1 MAPIAIKNMRAEKGR
16 FAFSVLGVAV
26 SSLLLAFVLALYS
39 GWTSNIASYVSDVPA
54 DVWVVQEGNES
65 FFSASFVPN
74 GKLDEIRQLDGV
86 ERVDSLLGRTLKIS
100 KKAGGERWDSYV
112 VGFDAGGAGGPEH
125 IKSGRG
131 DPADG
136 EIVID
141 DVLARTAG
149 IHVGDTVLV
158 GDVPLK
164 VTGISTGGNIVISQL
179 SFVSMAQAEKVV
191 GLPGIRNFVLVTAEE
206 GQAPQV
212 KQRINSGAVE
222 GVHAYES
229 KEFSKLS
236 RKVLERSMLPILTV
250 VLVLVFAVGAV
261 IVGLTIYTATVEKE
275 REFGVM
281 KALGAENR
289 RIASIVVQQSLACGA
304 FGFTIGYAAVL
315 LASSFA
321 QRLVP
326 QFVTAI
332 RWQDAL
338 IVFVGVAVM
347 CIIASYLPLQRVMR
361 VDPLRVFKA

>member
-1 MAPIAIKNMRAEKGR
+1 MAPIALKNMRAEKGR

-39 GWTSNIASYVSDVPA
+39 GWTQNIASYVREVDA
-54 DVWVVQEGNES
+54 DIWVVQDGNES
-65 FFSASFVPN
+65 FFSASFVP
-74 GKLDEIRQLDGV
+74 IAQLDDIAAVEGV
-86 ERVDSLLGRTLKIS
+86 RQVDSLLGRTLKIS
-100 KKAGGERWDSYV
+100 MGDQRWDSYV
-112 VGFDAGGAGGPEH
+112 VGYETDGAGGPRH

-131 DPADG
+131 DPALG

-141 DVLARTAG
+141 DVLSRTAG
-149 IHVGDTVLV
+149 IGVDDTVTV
-158 GDVPLK
+158 GGESLRVI
-164 VTGISTGGNIVISQL
+164 GISTGGNIVISQL
-179 SFVSMAQAEKVV
+179 SFVSMEQAERVV
-191 GLPGIRNFVLVTAEE
+191 GLPGIRNFVLVTTED
-206 GQAPQV
+206 GQRDGAID
-212 KQRINSGAVE
+212 RINQDID
-222 GVHAYES
+222 GVQAYES
-229 KEFSKLS
+229 GEFSRLS

-250 VLVLVFAVGAV
+250 VLVLVFVVGAV

-281 KALGAENR
+281 KALGAPNR

-304 FGFTIGYAAVL
+304 LGFAIGYVAVL
-315 LASSFA
+315 GASSFA

-332 RWQDAL
+332 RLMDAL
-338 IVFVGVAVM
+338 VVFAAVALM

>member
-39 GWTSNIASYVSDVPA
+39 GWTRNIASYVSDVQA
-54 DVWVVQEGNES
+54 DLWVVQDGNES
-65 FFSASFVPN
+65 FFSASFVPI
-74 GKLDEIRQLDGV
+74 GKLDEIEQVDGV
-86 ERVDSLLGRTLKIS
+86 TQVDSLLGRTLKIS
-100 KKAGGERWDSYV
+100 KESGGERWDSYV
-112 VGFDAGGAGGPEH
+112 VGFETGGAGGPKH

-149 IHVGDTVLV
+149 IHVGDTVIV
-158 GDVPLK
+158 GDQPLD
-164 VTGISTGGNIVISQL
+164 VVGVSTGGNIVISQL
-179 SFVSMAQAEKVV
+179 SFVSMSQAEKVV
-191 GLPGIRNFVLVTAEE
+191 GLPGIRNFVLVTTGD
-206 GQAPQV
+206 GQAKQV
-212 KQRINSGAVE
+212 QQRIDGEVD
-222 GVHAYES
+222 GVRAYES

-289 RIASIVVQQSLACGA
+289 RIAAIVVQQSLACGA
-304 FGFTIGYAAVL
+304 FGFAIGYVAVL
-315 LASSFA
+315 VASSFA